1 MIRDPM
7 TKALINNDVEA
18 LNKYKME
25 RNQSR
30 EVQKLSAELAEIKLV
45 LHKVC
50 ERIENIEKV

>member
-30 EVQKLSAELAEIKLV
+30 EVQKLSAELAAIKLV